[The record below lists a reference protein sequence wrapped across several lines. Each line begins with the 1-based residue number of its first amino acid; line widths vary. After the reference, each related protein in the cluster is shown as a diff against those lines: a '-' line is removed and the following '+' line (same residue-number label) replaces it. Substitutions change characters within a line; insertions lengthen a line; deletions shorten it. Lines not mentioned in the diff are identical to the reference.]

1 MNQMPNQDK
10 FQAAGRS
17 DGKGWTRTVRLSSGP
32 ASVFGYAIIAVAVA
46 GFGYWAATAPLDG
59 AIIAPGYVAAA
70 GRNVQIQHLEGGIV
84 KSILVRDGQRV
95 LKDEPLVLL
104 DETPSRI
111 TLNRLERQ
119 SRGLQARL
127 IRLRAE
133 RDGQLELVVPEE
145 LAGLSDASFKE
156 ALEEQRNEFE
166 ARRKRY
172 STEQSI
178 ASQRISALEANMIGL
193 EAQKK
198 SISEQSAVVADE
210 MARKKQLLDRGL
222 TNRSE
227 YTALLRSEADLTG
240 RLGELESQIA
250 ATRIQVVEAHEQSER
265 LTSQR
270 VETAVGELTDARLKL
285 DDAQEQINGAKAIL
299 ERTSIRSP
307 VDGVVVRI
315 DVNAAGSVI
324 APGRSLL
331 EILPTTSD
339 LLVEAR
345 LDPRDKDVVKIG
357 QTAKLRFSALNA
369 RITPEFPG
377 TVQYVSADR
386 LVDPKDQSSYFIAR
400 LKIEPAALGKLDASQ
415 IYPGMPVESFIS
427 TGSRTFAEYL
437 LKPLSDS
444 VNRAFL
450 EE

>member
-1 MNQMPNQDK
+1 M
-10 FQAAGRS
+10 
-17 DGKGWTRTVRLSSGP
+17 
-32 ASVFGYAIIAVAVA
+32 
-46 GFGYWAATAPLDG
+46 
-59 AIIAPGYVAAA
+59 
-70 GRNVQIQHLEGGIV
+70 
-84 KSILVRDGQRV
+84 
-95 LKDEPLVLL
+95 
-104 DETPSRI
+104 
-111 TLNRLERQ
+111 
-119 SRGLQARL
+119 
-127 IRLRAE
+127 
-133 RDGQLELVVPEE
+133 
-145 LAGLSDASFKE
+145 
-156 ALEEQRNEFE
+156 
-166 ARRKRY
+166 
-172 STEQSI
+172 
-178 ASQRISALEANMIGL
+178 
-193 EAQKK
+193 
-198 SISEQSAVVADE
+198 
-210 MARKKQLLDRGL
+210 LDRGL

-270 VETAVGELTDARLKL
+270 VEMAVSELTEARLKL
-285 DDAQEQINGAKAIL
+285 DDALEQINGATAVL

-315 DVNAAGSVI
+315 DVNAEGSVI
-324 APGRSLL
+324 APGRPLV

-345 LDPRDKDVVKIG
+345 LELRDKDVVKIG

-386 LVDPKDQSSYFIAR
+386 IVDPKDQSSYFIAR
-400 LKIEPAALGKLDASQ
+400 LKIDQAALDKLDASQ

-427 TGSRTFAEYL
+427 TGSRTFMEYL